1 MHGAQANQQP
11 DTPPT
16 EEAESR
22 PMRRVLV
29 TGATG
34 YVGGRLI
41 PRLIQAGYSVR
52 VLVRGNAN
60 RVAGRPWADQVEV
73 AVGDV
78 LKPETLG
85 PAMEGM
91 DAAYYLIHSMAGS
104 DNFSERDIQA
114 AQNFASAAAEQDVQQ
129 LIYLGGLGDPES
141 DLSEH
146 LRSRQATGDALR
158 STSVPVTEFRAGM
171 VVGSGSISF
180 EMLRSLVERLPIMIC
195 PSWVYTKTQ
204 PIAVRDVLAY
214 LVGALEQPESRGRI
228 IEIGGADV
236 LTYREMMATYAAARG
251 LRRWF
256 VGVPVLTPRLSSY
269 WVHWV
274 TPVPATVAR
283 PLIMGLRNEMVADR
297 TTAQALFPAIQ
308 PIDCKTAVKLA
319 LTRIEQGQVETIW
332 SDALV
337 SSRAD
342 MPDVYLTEE
351 QGLLIERRRR
361 MVAASPATTY
371 RVVTGLGGA
380 RGWPAFHWLWEIR
393 GLMDRA
399 VGGVGMR
406 RGRRHPD
413 ELRIGDAL
421 DFWRVETVEPGKMLV
436 LRAEMKL
443 PGQGW
448 LQFEINPGEQPDS
461 TELIQTAYFAAKG
474 LFGRLYWYGIYWL
487 HGAIFSRMIDNLVAK
502 AEQAEAAAQ
511 QDVPASASTSTP

>member
-1 MHGAQANQQP
+1 MSSAQPHQHPEVNHS
-11 DTPPT
+11 
-16 EEAESR
+16 ESG
-22 PMRRVLV
+22 PVHPVRRVLV

-41 PRLIQAGYSVR
+41 PRLLEAGYDVR
-52 VLVRGNAN
+52 VLVRGGAN
-60 RVAGRPWADQVEV
+60 RVAGRSWADDVEV

-78 LKPETLG
+78 LQPETLG
-85 PAMEGM
+85 AAMDGV

-104 DNFSERDIQA
+104 DDFAERDIHA
-114 AQNFASAAAEQDVQQ
+114 AQNFAAAAAKKNVQQ
-129 LIYLGGLGDPES
+129 LIYVGGLGDPES

-158 STSVPVTEFRAGM
+158 STPVPVTEFRAGM

-195 PSWVYTKTQ
+195 PKWVYTKTQ
-204 PIAVRDVLAY
+204 PIAVRDVLSY
-214 LVGALEQPESRGRI
+214 LIGALEQPDSRGRI

-236 LTYREMMATYAAARG
+236 LTYRDMMVGYADARE

-269 WVHWV
+269 WVHLV
-274 TPVPATVAR
+274 TPVPASVAR
-283 PLIMGLRNEMVADR
+283 PLILGLRNEMVADQ
-297 TTAQALFPAIQ
+297 TLAHALFPEIQ
-308 PIDCKTAVKLA
+308 PLDFKTAVKLA
-319 LTRIEQGQVETIW
+319 LTRIEQGKVETIW

-337 SSRAD
+337 SSRAEV
-342 MPDVYLTEE
+342 PDVYLTEE

-361 MVAASPATTY
+361 VVAASPATTY
-371 RVVTGLGGA
+371 RVIAGIGGA
-380 RGWPAFHWLWEIR
+380 RGWPAFNWLWEVR

-421 DFWRVETVEPGKMLV
+421 DFWRVEAVEPGKMLV

-448 LQFEINPGEQPDS
+448 LQFKINPGDQPGT

-474 LFGRLYWYGIYWL
+474 LFGWLYWYGIYWL
-487 HGAIFSRMIDNLVAK
+487 HGAVFSRMIDNLAEQV
-502 AEQAEAAAQ
+502 EQAEAASHQ
-511 QDVPASASTSTP
+511 NVSASATTSTL